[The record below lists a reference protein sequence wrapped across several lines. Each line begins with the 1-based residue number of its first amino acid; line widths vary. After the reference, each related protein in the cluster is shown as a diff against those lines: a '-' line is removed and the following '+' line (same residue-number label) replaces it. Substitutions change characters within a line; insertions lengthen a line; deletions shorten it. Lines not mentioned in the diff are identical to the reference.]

1 MSNYLVNNKKSTSFI
16 LCLKG
21 IQWEVSLN
29 HQNVRLRNPAA
40 VARKERQ
47 GCSFLKNE
55 KITTHETSNLTHSI
69 SMR

>member
-47 GCSFLKNE
+47 GCSFLK
-55 KITTHETSNLTHSI
+55 K
-69 SMR
+69 